1 MRLASLVTA
10 AVAIVMAATVTLPAP
25 AEAATSNAYEA
36 MPNVIGFGQF
46 SAHAEMYR
54 AQLYFKT
61 TGPGANS
68 TAWTR
73 VVGEIPAAGTMIH
86 PFSTVI
92 LEVTTTPVVTAVVH
106 PAIKKTVVVA
116 LHHAVKK
123 TLKKTVVVALHHAV
137 KKTLKKTV
145 VVALHHAVKK
155 TLKKTVVVALHHA
168 VKKTLKKT
176 VVVAL
181 HHAVKKT
188 LKKTVVVALHHAV
201 KKTLKKTV
209 VVALHHAVKKTLKKT
224 VVVALHH
231 AVKKT
236 LKKTVVV
243 AVRHT
248 GKRPV
253 VKLESVTRQSIKVP
267 SKPVKKKVTSRP
279 ALADFRVGVATWYS
293 YVPGRCATW
302 YLPMGTRVNVEDLD
316 NGRVITCVVTDRE
329 ASHGNRVVDLSE
341 TQFSELAPMGVGVV
355 PVRVT
360 W

>member
-1 MRLASLVTA
+1 VRLASLVTA

-106 PAIKKTVVVA
+106 PAI
-116 LHHAVKK
+116 
-123 TLKKTVVVALHHAV
+123 
-137 KKTLKKTV
+137 
-145 VVALHHAVKK
+145 
-155 TLKKTVVVALHHA
+155 
-168 VKKTLKKT
+168 
-176 VVVAL
+176 
-181 HHAVKKT
+181 
-188 LKKTVVVALHHAV
+188 
-201 KKTLKKTV
+201 KKTV